1 MALPSHPP
9 PPPSVFPAT
18 LDWGSGRGP
27 FADVETEVHD
37 VTDSLQ
43 VTLADRGAEP
53 EASRNGGGEL
63 VWIQILAFTPWL
75 EEDHEPQFLHL

>member
-1 MALPSHPP
+1 MCHAVALPSHPLP
-9 PPPSVFPAT
+9 PRSVFPAT

-43 VTLADRGAEP
+43 VTLAGRGAEP
-53 EASRNGGGEL
+53 ETSRNGVGEL
-63 VWIQILAFTPWL
+63 VWIQILALTSCL
-75 EEDHEPQFLHL
+75 EEDH